1 VSPPGPAPKKKSA
14 VVAAGALKDFD
25 DMVAIL
31 KILKTF
37 AALSSDDKALFQ
49 KIVTNARRSTIR
61 QYYLDKLDLPMS
73 TEMEDPALTQA
84 SNAGPAGVGRCA
96 SQGEC
101 AAGCAASRRPC
112 RHEQARGHGPKPGE
126 RREKFHPPG

>member
-1 VSPPGPAPKKKSA
+1 M
-14 VVAAGALKDFD
+14 GALKDFD

-61 QYYLDKLDLPMS
+61 QYYLDKLDLLMS
-73 TEMEDPALTQA
+73 TEMEDPTLIQA
-84 SNAGPAGVGRCA
+84 SNAAGQQA
-96 SQGEC
+96 SVD
-101 AAGCAASRRPC
+101 A
-112 RHEQARGHGPKPGE
+112 QAKANA
-126 RREKFHPPG
+126 PPGAPPPVGPVDTSKPVDTDLSQENAAKNFHRPG